1 MAFGEVG
8 EDFLLARREVVR
20 VRQLGAAVGCASR
33 VRRMYDESTMTNAYS
48 VVVTVTATWT
58 RSSSSTLAKLWP
70 ANEAA
75 QNSSTAVENT
85 RSAENSPAFA
95 MAHSVASVRMAASA
109 YSA

>member
-1 MAFGEVG
+1 
-8 EDFLLARREVVR
+8 
-20 VRQLGAAVGCASR
+20 
-33 VRRMYDESTMTNAYS
+33 MYDESTMTNAYS